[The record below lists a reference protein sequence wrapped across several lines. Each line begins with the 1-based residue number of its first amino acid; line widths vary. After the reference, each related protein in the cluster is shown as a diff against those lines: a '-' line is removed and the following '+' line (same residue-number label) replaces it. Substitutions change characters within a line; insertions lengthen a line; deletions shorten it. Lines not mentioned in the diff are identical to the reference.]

1 MGRRI
6 DFHDK
11 ADFVIQV
18 LYKYPVSQYPVVD
31 EIAAAIDPFFK
42 LFNVVVKW
50 QRAEKKW
57 TDGAFLDLNSEV
69 IEAEVDEY
77 WRELYKIQKFFNNKF
92 KKMQVRLMTLTLSS
106 THGLQN
112 VAMGRAQEE
121 VVSTVLW
128 QRNTLS
134 AMQ

>member
-1 MGRRI
+1 M
-6 DFHDK
+6 
-11 ADFVIQV
+11 
-18 LYKYPVSQYPVVD
+18 LT
-31 EIAAAIDPFFK
+31 EINTAIDPFFK

-92 KKMQVRLMTLTLSS
+92 KKAQVTKTQCLPNSIS
-106 THGLQN
+106 QHALQ
-112 VAMGRAQEE
+112 
-121 VVSTVLW
+121 
-128 QRNTLS
+128 
-134 AMQ
+134 